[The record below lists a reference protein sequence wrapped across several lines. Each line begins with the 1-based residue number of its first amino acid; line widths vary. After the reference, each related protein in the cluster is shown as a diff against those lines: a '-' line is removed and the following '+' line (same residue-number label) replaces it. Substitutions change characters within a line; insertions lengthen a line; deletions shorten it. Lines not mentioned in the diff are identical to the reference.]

1 MWGKNRTKTEKGGDV
16 GRNGSPFDFQASR
29 NYPSRTFHIP
39 ELEQSDRYDA
49 FSLFLFLFHPPI
61 LSFKPPQRA
70 LVAVAY
76 RENAWKDSRKRLW
89 KGEGRMQLAWGYQNL
104 KRALREMGNGGGLE
118 GRRVRSVVAIVE
130 TIPNGWMRH
139 EKRERKFL
147 VCPRRHR
154 PFDLIKNHL
163 LSKLIRKATVNHL
176 RGHSKRFLSVQLQRN
191 PFVFLTAWLP
201 FPRLNRTDSF
211 YNVAAFWEFWEFDKW
226 FLNPFQYL
234 AIWIV

>member
-1 MWGKNRTKTEKGGDV
+1 MSDETEVPLIFRGAAIIPLARSTY
-16 GRNGSPFDFQASR
+16 RNWSSWIVMML
-29 NYPSRTFHIP
+29 S
-39 ELEQSDRYDA
+39 LS
-49 FSLFLFLFHPPI
+49 FSFSFTPPT

-76 RENAWKDSRKRLW
+76 RENAWKDSRERLW
-89 KGEGRMQLAWGYQNL
+89 KGEGRMQLAWGRQNL
-104 KRALREMGNGGGLE
+104 KRALRWGNGGGKE

-139 EKRERKFL
+139 GKRERKFL

-176 RGHSKRFLSVQLQRN
+176 RGHSKRFLSVHLQRN
-191 PFVFLTAWLP
+191 PFVFLSVIAL
-201 FPRLNRTDSF
+201 SH
-211 YNVAAFWEFWEFDKW
+211 A
-226 FLNPFQYL
+226 
-234 AIWIV
+234 